1 MITWFATKAPI
12 RQKLTVA
19 FGFFCSLIFVSALMA
34 YLGHGQLGDALA
46 TKDLGAVQAI
56 YDGMSGWASLFGAL
70 SVLGGF
76 AAAWYMRAAI
86 ANPYVS
92 TVEDLEALAAGN
104 LHIQISRTDHEDCV
118 GRLSRAMVKFR
129 ELAQDRERTAS
140 TEGGKL
146 DGVVLALGDG
156 LRRLAQGQVDH
167 NIATPFPSEFEQL
180 RIDYNQAIAELGK
193 MLHAVRETA
202 DSINIGSNEI
212 SSAAEDLSRRTEQQ
226 AASLEETAAATNEVT
241 SGVREISQRAI
252 SANQAVAEAHKE
264 AADGGQTVSRA
275 VTAMD
280 GIEKSAQEIAQ
291 IINVIDG
298 IAFQTNLLALNAG
311 VEAAR
316 AGDAGKG
323 FAVVAN
329 EVRALAQR
337 SADAARDIKV
347 LITTSS
353 EQVESGVHLVG
364 QTGQMLERIVAKVGE
379 VRSLINDISASTES
393 QAANLQQVNSAVGD
407 MDRSTQQ
414 NAAMVEESTA
424 AARSL
429 ASEANELLKLISSF
443 NVGRHASTARRAPPK
458 AVVSGPKA
466 VRKVA
471 AAPVAVAAF
480 NGNAALKAAPADE
493 DWTEF

>member
-1 MITWFATKAPI
+1 MIAWFAKKAPI
-12 RQKLTVA
+12 RQKLTIA
-19 FGFFCSLIFVSALMA
+19 FGFFCALILVSALMV
-34 YLGHGQLGDALA
+34 YLGHGRLGDAIA
-46 TKDLGAVQAI
+46 AKDIAAARAA
-56 YDGMSGWASLFGAL
+56 YDGWLGWASLFSAG
-70 SVLGGF
+70 SVLIGL
-76 AAAWYMRAAI
+76 AAAWFLRGLI
-86 ANPYVS
+86 ADPYVA
-92 TVEDLEALAAGN
+92 TVESMEALAAGSTQVAVD
-104 LHIQISRTDHEDCV
+104 HTDHEDCV
-118 GRLSRAMVKFR
+118 GRLARAMV
-129 ELAQDRERTAS
+129 QIRERSYGGAQAS
-140 TEGGKL
+140 KEHGQL
-146 DGVVLALGDG
+146 DDIVAALGDG

-167 NIATPFPSEFEQL
+167 RIETPFPPELEQL
-180 RIDYNQAIAELGK
+180 RTDYNQATAELGK
-193 MLHAVRETA
+193 LLLAVKETA
-202 DSINIGSNEI
+202 ETINTGSNEI

-226 AASLEETAAATNEVT
+226 AAALEETAAATNEVT
-241 SGVREISQRAI
+241 SGVREIAQRAV
-252 SANQAVAEAHKE
+252 SANMAVTEAHKE
-264 AADGGQTVSRA
+264 ATDGGQTVSRA

-280 GIEKSAQEIAQ
+280 EIEKSAQEIAQ

-353 EQVESGVHLVG
+353 EQVTSGVHLVG

-379 VRSLINDISASTES
+379 VRGLINDISASTES

-429 ASEANELLKLISSF
+429 TSEASELLKLVGGF
-443 NVGRHASTARRAPPK
+443 NVGRASSAPRRAAPK
-458 AVVSGPKA
+458 PV
-466 VRKVA
+466 
-471 AAPVAVAAF
+471 APVQRAPHKRAAVASF
-480 NGNAALKAAPADE
+480 GGNAGLKTLQSE

>member
-1 MITWFATKAPI
+1 MITWFAQKAPI
-12 RQKLTVA
+12 RQKLIVA
-19 FGFFCSLIFVSALMA
+19 FGLFGGLLFAGALTA
-34 YLGHGQLGDALA
+34 YLGHGKLSDAIAAGDMV
-46 TKDLGAVQAI
+46 AVTAAH
-56 YDGMSGWASLFGAL
+56 DGMLAWAWMISGAGLVIGL
-70 SVLGGF
+70 
-76 AAAWYMRAAI
+76 AAAWYMQAAI
-86 ANPYVS
+86 ADPYVS
-92 TVEDLEALAAGN
+92 TVEDMEALASGN
-104 LHIQISRTDHEDCV
+104 THIQIRRTEYEDCV

-129 ELAQDRERTAS
+129 DLALERQNSAS
-140 TEGGKL
+140 SESGKL
-146 DGVVLALGDG
+146 EGVVAALGDG
-156 LRRLAQGQVDH
+156 LRRLAQGHVDH
-167 NIATPFPSEFEQL
+167 RIETPFPAELEQL
-180 RIDYNQAIAELGK
+180 RTDYNQATAELCK
-193 MLHAVRETA
+193 MLLSVTETA
-202 DSINIGSNEI
+202 DSINTGSNEI

-226 AASLEETAAATNEVT
+226 AAALEETAAATNEVT
-241 SGVREISQRAI
+241 SGVREIAQRAV
-252 SANQAVAEAHKE
+252 SANMAVTEAHKE
-264 AADGGQTVSRA
+264 ATDGGQTVSRA

-280 GIEKSAQEIAQ
+280 EIEKSAQEIAQ

-337 SADAARDIKV
+337 SADAARDIKI
-347 LITTSS
+347 LINTSS

-379 VRSLINDISASTES
+379 VRGLINDISASTES
-393 QAANLQQVNSAVGD
+393 QAANLQQVNGAVGD

-443 NVGRHASTARRAPPK
+443 NLGRSAKTPHRTAAPK
-458 AVVSGPKA
+458 AVS
-466 VRKVA
+466 
-471 AAPVAVAAF
+471 AAPRPARKAPVVAF
-480 NGNAALKAAPADE
+480 NGNAAVKAAPADD